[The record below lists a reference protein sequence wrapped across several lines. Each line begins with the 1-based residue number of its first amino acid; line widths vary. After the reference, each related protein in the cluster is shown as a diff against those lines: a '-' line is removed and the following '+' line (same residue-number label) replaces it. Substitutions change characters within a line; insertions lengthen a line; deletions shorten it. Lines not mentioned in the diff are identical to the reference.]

1 MWVLGRLGIVD
12 IQTNIM
18 SLAGIA
24 ISIGVL
30 VDSSIV
36 IAENVMHHLREKFGD
51 EPVRGDIR
59 AIVLPACQT
68 VGRPIFFS
76 VMIMLVSFLPVFAL
90 SGIDGKM
97 YRPLAFT
104 KTFALLSVAILAV
117 TLVPALCTIFIKGRI
132 RRETESWI
140 VRSVI
145 DVYRPV
151 LHYLLDHPGPL
162 VWVLGVTLVL
172 GAAPLGSRGILLAV
186 LFASL
191 VAAGWTLVTTKS

>member
-1 MWVLGRLGIVD
+1 MQR
-12 IQTNIM
+12 NIR
-18 SLAGIA
+18 SLAGMA
-24 ISIGVL
+24 ISIGVRF
-30 VDSSIV
+30 DSSIV
-36 IAENVMHHLREKFGD
+36 IAENGMHHLREKCGD

-132 RRETESWI
+132 RPETESWI

-151 LHYLLDHPGPL
+151 LNYLLDRPG
-162 VWVLGVTLVL
+162 
-172 GAAPLGSRGILLAV
+172 A
-186 LFASL
+186 
-191 VAAGWTLVTTKS
+191 